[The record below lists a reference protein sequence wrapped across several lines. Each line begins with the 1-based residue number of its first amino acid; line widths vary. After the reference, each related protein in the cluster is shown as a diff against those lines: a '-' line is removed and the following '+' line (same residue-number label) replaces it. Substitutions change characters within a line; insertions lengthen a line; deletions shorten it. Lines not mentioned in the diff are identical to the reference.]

1 MLNYTEMEAKVHEA
15 TSNERW
21 GASTTLL
28 QEIANGTYNYQ
39 YFNEIMPV
47 IYKRFT
53 EKEPKQWRQIYKAL
67 VLLEYLIK
75 NGPERM
81 VDDTRAHISM
91 IKTMKSFYYIDDTG
105 KDEGLNVRN
114 RAKEI
119 VELLADSERIRRE
132 RQIAKKNR
140 NKYIGVGSESSGS
153 KYKGFGSETGRGIS
167 FNGDAMDFNEHR
179 AYSSSPSEKDD
190 EFGSFSSPKNT
201 KEETKDTDDDW
212 GEFTWGG
219 VAEEASQPQTLE
231 DDFADFQSAVPNIKT
246 TQGDLFNLLG
256 DTSVPVEPQISTTA
270 PDVLIKQEPVKET
283 NMGMW
288 AQASNFVS
296 LDSLGKP
303 AHATPTTVTSMNS
316 MKNNTVQSDWN
327 NWATSN
333 VKPSSNAQKSS
344 PFDDLLSL

>member
-1 MLNYTEMEAKVHEA
+1 
-15 TSNERW
+15 
-21 GASTTLL
+21 
-28 QEIANGTYNYQ
+28 
-39 YFNEIMPV
+39 
-47 IYKRFT
+47 
-53 EKEPKQWRQIYKAL
+53 
-67 VLLEYLIK
+67 
-75 NGPERM
+75 
-81 VDDTRAHISM
+81 
-91 IKTMKSFYYIDDTG
+91 
-105 KDEGLNVRN
+105 
-114 RAKEI
+114 
-119 VELLADSERIRRE
+119 
-132 RQIAKKNR
+132 
-140 NKYIGVGSESSGS
+140 
-153 KYKGFGSETGRGIS
+153 
-167 FNGDAMDFNEHR
+167 MDFNEHR